1 MLISAL
7 PTRLPKAFADS
18 GTKNTIPTAS
28 QIGITPGA
36 ASLTDGFP
44 PLTMTPI
51 AAGGVPPSGADMNG
65 ILNGISAHT
74 KWMNAGGTYTWDST
88 FQTAIGGYPK
98 CAMVQKA
105 DNSGWWV
112 STVDGNTTNPDT
124 GGAGWVEFT
133 PQGGA
138 QSLGSSGYKKLPG
151 GLIIQWGFYQNTSTP
166 LPAGGIY
173 VAPAQSFPISFPNGN
188 LWIAGSSTFD
198 YCIAQA
204 HLASASQFVPYF
216 SNGNGVG
223 AINVNLS
230 WIAIG
235 Y

>member
-151 GLIIQWGFYQNTSTP
+151 GLIIQWGVSISISGS
-166 LPAGGIY
+166 GGQTT
-173 VAPAQSFPISFPNGN
+173 VTFPISFPGACVSATITGNSVSAMVGTVLDFTPTTFVAVNG
-188 LWIAGSSTFD
+188 GPSPSTFF
-198 YCIAQA
+198 Y
-204 HLASASQFVPYF
+204 
-216 SNGNGVG
+216 
-223 AINVNLS
+223 
-230 WIAIG
+230 IAIG

>member
-1 MLISAL
+1 MLISAI
-7 PTRLPKAFADS
+7 PTRLQKAFADS
-18 GTKNTIPTAS
+18 GTKNAIPTAS

-44 PLTMTPI
+44 PLTFTPL
-51 AAGGVPPSGADMNG
+51 ASGGVPPAGADVNG
-65 ILNGISAHT
+65 ILNMISANT

-138 QSLGSSGYKKLPG
+138 QSLGANGYKNLPG
-151 GLIIQWGFYQNTSTP
+151 GLILQWGGYNGS
-166 LPAGGIY
+166 ASGD
-173 VAPAQSFPISFPNGN
+173 VNAAFPIAFPNNYFGAVTGYVN
-188 LWIAGSSTFD
+188 GGGSSNSLVT
-198 YCIAQA
+198 
-204 HLASASQFVPYF
+204 LGASTLGIQNFGTYNAATGVRVAASIYMFMF
-216 SNGNGVG
+216 GN
-223 AINVNLS
+223 
-230 WIAIG
+230 
-235 Y
+235 